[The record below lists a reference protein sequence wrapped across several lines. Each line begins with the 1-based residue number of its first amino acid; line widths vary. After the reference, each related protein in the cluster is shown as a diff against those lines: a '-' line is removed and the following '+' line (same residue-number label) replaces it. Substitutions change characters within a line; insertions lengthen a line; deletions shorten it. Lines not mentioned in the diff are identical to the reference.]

1 MVAADDY
8 CCCSR
13 DYWFYVLRGWSV
25 EVVMGV
31 RVSGVVVR
39 EAGLV
44 VRFAPWELHG
54 FPIYLQ
60 PRKHKRNV
68 TYWFLAILS
77 CTKFDHYINVL
88 NIK

>member
-1 MVAADDY
+1 
-8 CCCSR
+8 
-13 DYWFYVLRGWSV
+13 
-25 EVVMGV
+25 MGV

-60 PRKHKRNV
+60 PRKQKRNV
-68 TYWFLAILS
+68 NY
-77 CTKFDHYINVL
+77 
-88 NIK
+88 